1 MVDIPALRQILL
13 SDTTLR
19 DGEQMTGASL
29 RPEQKVR
36 VARALADAGINSI
49 EAGFP
54 ACGASEVEAIRAIV
68 SEVRGPVIMALC
80 RALSSDIDQAREA
93 LEGANPF
100 RCAVNIFLATSP
112 LHREVKLRKSKQE
125 ILAMIASAIEYAR
138 KSFRFVS
145 FSPEDA
151 SRTEVDFLCEVYS
164 AAIGA
169 GANSVSFPDTVGILT
184 PEKTRTFLRRI
195 QDGTPALA
203 KVPLAAHFHDDLGL
217 ATANT
222 LAAIEEGARIV
233 QCTVNGLGERAGNA
247 SLEEVALTLSLH
259 PDQYKCKHSV
269 KLDRLLQLSRLV
281 SEETGIP
288 VSPNKSVVGSNAF
301 TTEAGIHQDGLLK
314 DPGTYL
320 PFPPELVGAAGHSI
334 VIGKHS
340 GRAAIGLRLKEMG
353 YDFSAGEVD
362 LIAKEIAEST
372 VAKAVDDRA
381 LLLDAVEKVCGK
393 GATHAHD

>member
-1 MVDIPALRQILL
+1 MADTARLRQILL

-19 DGEQMTGASL
+19 DGEQMAGAAL

-36 VARALADAGINSI
+36 IARALAEAGVNSI

-54 ACGASEVEAIRAIV
+54 ACGECEVEAIRAIV
-68 SEVRGPVIMALC
+68 REVRGTVIMALC
-80 RALSSDIDQAREA
+80 RALPSDIDKAREA

-125 ILAMIASAIEYAR
+125 IVAMLSSAIEYAR

-151 SRTEVDFLCEVYS
+151 SRTEVEFLCEVYA
-164 AAIGA
+164 AAIDA
-169 GANSVSFPDTVGILT
+169 GASSVSFPDTVGILT
-184 PEKTRTFLRRI
+184 PEKVRKYFRRI

-203 KVPLAAHFHDDLGL
+203 RVPFAAHFHDDLGL

-222 LAAIEEGARIV
+222 LAAIEEGARIA

-259 PDQYKCKHSV
+259 EDQYGCKHTL
-269 KLDRLLQLSRLV
+269 KLDRLLPLSRLV
-281 SEETGIP
+281 AEETGIA

-301 TTEAGIHQDGLLK
+301 ATEAGVHQDGLLK
-314 DPGTYL
+314 SPETYL
-320 PFPPELVGAAGHSI
+320 PFSPSLVGAEGHAL

-340 GRAAIGLRLKEMG
+340 GRAAIGLRLKELG
-353 YDFSAGEVD
+353 FDFSAGEVD
-362 LIAKEIAEST
+362 RIANEIGERVEAKTADDKALLHDAIAKVRGRDS
-372 VAKAVDDRA
+372 R
-381 LLLDAVEKVCGK
+381 GSR
-393 GATHAHD
+393 

>member
-1 MVDIPALRQILL
+1 MADTPGLRQILL

-19 DGEQMTGASL
+19 DGEQMAGAAL

-36 VARALADAGINSI
+36 VARALAEAGVNSI
-49 EAGFP
+49 DAGFP

-68 SEVRGPVIMALC
+68 REVRGPVIMALC
-80 RALSSDIDQAREA
+80 RALHADIDDAREA

-112 LHREVKLRKSKQE
+112 LHREVKLRRSKRE
-125 ILAMIASAIEYAR
+125 IVAMIVSSIEYAR

-169 GANSVSFPDTVGILT
+169 GASSVSFPDTVGILT
-184 PEKTRTFLRRI
+184 PEKVRIFMRRI
-195 QDGTPALA
+195 QDGTPSFA
-203 KVPLAAHFHDDLGL
+203 KVPFAAHFHDDLGL

-222 LAAIEEGARIV
+222 LAAIEEGARIA

-259 PDQYKCKHSV
+259 PDQYRCKHAV
-269 KLDRLLQLSRLV
+269 KLERLLPLSRLV
-281 SEETGIP
+281 AEETGIP
-288 VSPNKSVVGSNAF
+288 VSPNKSVVGSNVF

-320 PFPPELVGAAGHSI
+320 PFSPALVGAEGHRL

-340 GRAAIGLRLKEMG
+340 GRAAIGLRLQEMG
-353 YDFSAGEVD
+353 YVFSAETVD
-362 LIAKEIAEST
+362 RIAKEIGES
-372 VAKAVDDRA
+372 AKATDDRT
-381 LLLDAVEKVCGK
+381 LLLDAVARVCGK
-393 GATHAHD
+393 DVMRPHE